1 MSTSFLKNLFSF
13 DLRSLALFR
22 VGLALLILG
31 DLIHRSFDL
40 RAFYTDFGVL
50 PRWVL
55 IQNSDHCLSL
65 HAMSGSLAFQ
75 IVLFLI
81 AAGFALMLLIGYRTR
96 LATVVSWILII
107 SLHDRNFLILQ
118 GGDDLMRMLL
128 FWGMFLPLGARWS
141 ADHALAEPTL
151 PEKNRHRSMGSIAFG
166 IQILLMYWTSAFYK
180 LGQPV
185 WLEDG
190 AGIYYALHLDYIA
203 TQTGHWVREAFSM
216 SALSFISYVTLFAE
230 FLVAALLLG
239 THLRSHW
246 RLLAIGIIVGLHVGF
261 SLVLEVGIFPFVVFT
276 ALLAF
281 FPTWFWDKTMDWF
294 QPDNKKDVS
303 IYYDADCSFCKKSV
317 FLLRSFLGLSDAT
330 IKPAQSNTN
339 TQALME
345 KHNSWVIID
354 GEGKEHLKF
363 NAARALF
370 HHSRWPKALRLMAR
384 ASAIMMGLIIVS
396 SLAGSDLP
404 DFLACTALLAG
415 LFLGGALL
423 VLALLSEQT
432 NAGLRHKWGTRA
444 YQWVADHR
452 EWMGRLTAWL
462 HWRSPALY
470 PKAGAS
476 VIALLFIIYISLWNL
491 NEMNNRF
498 QFISRLGA
506 VLHQKE
512 HHKFANWV
520 IDLNSNHTF
529 IPKSLV
535 WIGNLSHV
543 GQKWSMFD
551 DPPKND
557 RWLVMPATLADG
569 SRVDLFSNNNAIPT
583 FEKPSLPSSQYP
595 RFRWRKFMENILNNG
610 REEYLLRYGQFMC
623 REWNRTHP
631 PEKHLQTFEIIFVQE
646 YSTPDGPASP
656 KQILRW
662 SHYCVEPAP
671 QPAPLPPA
679 KNGD

>member
-1 MSTSFLKNLFSF
+1 MSKSFRQNLFSF

-55 IQNSDHCLSL
+55 MQNSDHCLSL

-75 IVLFLI
+75 VTLFLI
-81 AAGFALMLLIGYRTR
+81 AGGFALMLLIGHRTR
-96 LATVVSWILII
+96 LATVVSWVFIV

-118 GGDDLMRMLL
+118 GGDDLLRMLL

-141 ADHALAEPTL
+141 VDHALAEPTL
-151 PEKNRHRSMGSIAFG
+151 PENNQHRSMGSIALG
-166 IQILLMYWTSAFYK
+166 IQILLIYWTSAFYK
-180 LGQPV
+180 MGQPV

-190 AGIYYALHLDYIA
+190 AGIYYALHLDYMA
-203 TQTGHWVREAFSM
+203 TQTGHWVRETFSM
-216 SALSFISYVTLFAE
+216 GTLSFLSYATLFAE
-230 FLVAALLLG
+230 FCVGALLIG

-246 RLLAIGIIVGLHVGF
+246 RLLAISLIVGLHVGF

-281 FPTWFWDKTMDWF
+281 FPTWFWEKTIDWF
-294 QPDNKKDVS
+294 QPDKKRDIF

-317 FLLRSFLGLSDAT
+317 FLLRSFLALPKA
-330 IKPAQSNTN
+330 ILKPAQSDANAC
-339 TQALME
+339 ALME
-345 KHNSWVIID
+345 KHNSWVVID
-354 GEGKEHLKF
+354 GDGQEHLQF
-363 NAARALF
+363 DAARALF
-370 HHSRWPKALRLMAR
+370 QNSRWPKALRFMAR
-384 ASAIMMGLIIVS
+384 ASAVVMCLIILP

-415 LFLGGALL
+415 LLLGGALL
-423 VLALLSEQT
+423 ILALLSEQAS
-432 NAGLRHKWGTRA
+432 AGLRHKMGTRA

-462 HWRSPALY
+462 RWRSPALY

-491 NEMNNRF
+491 NAMNNRF
-498 QFISRLGA
+498 KFIPRLGA

-512 HHKFANWV
+512 HHKLANWV

-529 IPKSLV
+529 MPKNLV

-543 GQKWSMFD
+543 GQQWSMFD
-551 DPPKND
+551 EPPKND
-557 RWLVMPATLADG
+557 RWLVMPAKLADG
-569 SRVDLFSNNNAIPT
+569 SRVDVFSKNNAIPN
-583 FEKPSLPSSQYP
+583 FEKPILPSSQYP
-595 RFRWRKFMENILNNG
+595 RFRWRKFMENILSNG

-623 REWNRTHP
+623 REWNRTRP
-631 PEKHLQTFEIIFVQE
+631 PDKHLQTFEIIFVQE
-646 YSTPDGPASP
+646 YTTPDGPASP
-656 KQILRW
+656 EQILQW
-662 SHYCVEPAP
+662 AHYCLEPP
-671 QPAPLPPA
+671 KPIPLPPA
-679 KNGD
+679 KNGE